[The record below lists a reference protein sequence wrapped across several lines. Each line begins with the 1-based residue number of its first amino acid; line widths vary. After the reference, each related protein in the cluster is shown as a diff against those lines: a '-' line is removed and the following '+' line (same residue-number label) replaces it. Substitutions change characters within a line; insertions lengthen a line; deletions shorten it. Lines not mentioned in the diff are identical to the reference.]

1 MTATHL
7 TIRVGDQAY
16 GLQASSP
23 DALVYFSRAYAAC
36 LGQPSEET
44 GCFTLESAAGGGW
57 QLHSDGVEFTRGPLG
72 QVIRLLDWELARRA
86 TKLDSACTAFH
97 AAWVMQG
104 QHVVMMAGEG
114 GSGKSHL
121 CLQLLDQGFHCGAED
136 VTFFKGDWLTPFPRA
151 IQLREDDP
159 ELQHVDPSRIF
170 PGFDGRVCVE
180 VRAKEAAAETDAG
193 NLIVAFLDPA
203 ASGLMQPLTPLEG
216 LQRLFGL
223 CHRLDRLTQPLFETF
238 TTLAAAGRMLV
249 VPRRNALTAILD
261 VLEI

>member
-44 GCFTLESAAGGGW
+44 SCFTLESAVDGDW
-57 QLHSDGVEFTRGPLG
+57 QVHCDGVEFARGPLG

-86 TKLDSACTAFH
+86 TKLDSICTAFH
-97 AAWVMQG
+97 AAWVIQG
-104 QHVVMMAGEG
+104 QQVVMMAGEG

-121 CLQLLDQGFHCGAED
+121 CLQLLDQGFCCGAED
-136 VTFFKGDWLTPFPRA
+136 VTFFRGDWLAPFPRA

-170 PGFDGRVCVE
+170 RGFDGRVCIE
-180 VRAKEAAAETDAG
+180 VRANEAAAGTDAG

-203 ASGLMQPLTPLEG
+203 ASEPMQVLTPLEG
-216 LQRLFGL
+216 LKRLFGL
-223 CHRLDRLTQPLFETF
+223 CHRLDRFTQPLFETF
-238 TTLAAAGRMLV
+238 TTQAASGRMFVL
-249 VPRRNALTAILD
+249 PRRNALAAIL
-261 VLEI
+261 EIVEI